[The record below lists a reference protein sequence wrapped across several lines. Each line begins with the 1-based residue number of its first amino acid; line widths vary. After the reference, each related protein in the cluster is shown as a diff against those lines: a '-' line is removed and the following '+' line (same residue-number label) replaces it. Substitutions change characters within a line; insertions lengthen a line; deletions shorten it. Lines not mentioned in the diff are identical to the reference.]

1 MVSILKFPHYL
12 GLGTNAY
19 DLILAVLNP
28 PPLPI
33 LSLFLSFSFC
43 KVASR
48 SDLFYF
54 FFVVLQ
60 LQEAIFV
67 QSPCFVYCIFIYI
80 GLVDWTWSVFGYPD
94 RNMVAQRV
102 GV

>member
-43 KVASR
+43 EVASR

-54 FFVVLQ
+54 FR
-60 LQEAIFV
+60 
-67 QSPCFVYCIFIYI
+67 CFAASRSYICAKPLLCLLYLYIYWTS
-80 GLVDWTWSVFGYPD
+80 GLDLECFWLPL
-94 RNMVAQRV
+94 
-102 GV
+102 